1 MADVIKLIE
10 GKLVKINS
18 ELQKKQKQLMDAID
32 RTTDLQKTSLEI
44 EEFIQ
49 ECYSGETLTNE
60 KKSQKLFGKNVK
72 KADAVKVDAKYK
84 ADLKKQVAAE
94 GQLKVE
100 FSNLTRQK
108 EVAEKTL
115 ATYQDEKKNLKAAL
129 KDNVIDKKEY
139 ERRKQLIKTSLAD
152 VTTVSEK
159 QLTALKKTQKE
170 KESKLIQLIPQVE
183 KKTVAWSDANE
194 FVAKDYKPEARDFP
208 QKCQKI
214 FGKKTL
220 SKPDALKAVKKL
232 KDELDKT
239 NKEHEQKGAELAA
252 VGMQIAEIEKRLK
265 EIAKDIERDRRAF
278 EDGNIS
284 EKEFKLKVA
293 QWKQSAAL
301 V

>member
-1 MADVIKLIE
+1 MADVIKTIE

-18 ELQKKQKQLMDAID
+18 ELQKKQKLLMEAIE
-32 RTTDLQKTSLEI
+32 RTTELQKTSLQI
-44 EEFIQ
+44 EEFVQ

-72 KADAVKVDAKYK
+72 KADAVKLDAKFK

-100 FSNLTRQK
+100 FSSLTRQK

-115 ATYQDEKKNLKAAL
+115 ATYQDEKKNLKASL

-152 VTTVSEK
+152 ITTVSEK
-159 QLTALKKTQKE
+159 QLSGLKKTQKE
-170 KESKLIQLIPQVE
+170 KESKLIKLIPEVE
-183 KKTVAWSDANE
+183 KKTIAWSDANE
-194 FVAKDYKPEARDFP
+194 FVAKDFKPEDKDFP

-239 NKEHEQKGAELAA
+239 NKDHEKLSAELAA
-252 VGMQIAEIEKRLK
+252 VGMQIDEIEKRLK
-265 EIAKDIERDRRAF
+265 EIARDIERDRKAF
-278 EDGNIS
+278 EEGGIT
-284 EKEFKLKVA
+284 EKEFNLKVT
-293 QWKQSAAL
+293 QWKKSVAL
-301 V
+301 G